1 MKILLVSILAIMTIG
16 TIFSVSISA
25 QQDYDIPDWVKNT
38 AGWCADDQIDDASF
52 VN

>member
-1 MKILLVSILAIMTIG
+1 MTIG

-38 AGWCADDQIDDASF
+38 AGWWADDKISEIIIDQNNPQTNCYRDS
-52 VN
+52 